1 MNKKFLLIALF
12 CSLQWGYAVAEDV
25 SIKDVASV
33 AQQKRTISGVVVSA
47 QTDETVIGA
56 TVQVKGTTIVGV
68 TDVDG
73 QFKISCSP
81 KDVLVISFIGYK
93 TQEIKVEN
101 QSKLIIKLD
110 EDTRTLDE
118 VVVTAFGT
126 GQKKVSVVGSI
137 QTVRPNDLKVPS
149 ASLSSSFAGR
159 LAGVV
164 AVQKSGMPGSNGA
177 DFYIRGI
184 STISGITSPL
194 IILDGMEVGAYELN
208 ALDPE
213 VIESFS
219 VLKDATA
226 TAMYGTRGAN
236 GVMIVKTKSGKDTEK
251 PIIGFRFEANVTTPT
266 EVPKFVDGMRY
277 MQLYNE
283 AVTSQGTGDIL
294 FSDAKIAA
302 TRDGLNPY
310 IYPNVD
316 WYNEVFKGA
325 AFNQKANFNIRGGTK
340 KITYFMNITGS
351 HETGMLQNRSKDF
364 FSYNSN
370 IDLMKYTFQNNID
383 FHMSKSSTISLHLNA
398 QLTSTS
404 SPAAS
409 IGGLYGAIMDSNPVD
424 YPIYYPSA
432 GETWVKWGTV
442 LQGNDALFVNPLAEA
457 TKGYSDSFSS
467 VINANLDFKQKLD
480 FITKGLNFNAMF
492 SFKNWSST
500 TTTRSQNY
508 NKYGLSNYKQNEDGT
523 YELEVTPIGTPE
535 QPVLGTGRS
544 YGGDRRMYFLAS
556 LGYERTFGDHSVSGL
571 ALINLDEYSVN
582 IGDGLLNSL
591 PKRKLGYAFRASYG
605 YKDRYMAEVNA
616 GYNGSENFA
625 EGHRFGFFPS
635 VALGWNISEEKFW
648 NPLRNTISLLK
659 LRGSYGLVGNDQIGG
674 DRFIYMADVAL
685 KGSPGYTTGY
695 GTNKYTLS
703 GPLYTRY
710 QNNNITWEVGRKLN
724 IGAEIQLFNSLNLT
738 VDVFKEIRSNIFQQ
752 RQSIPNYFGTAKT
765 VIYGNLAKVENKG
778 ADFSIDYG
786 KQITKDFSMQ
796 FKGTFTYARNKVIEY
811 DQAAGMRDANSRIG
825 HSVHAIYGFVTDGLY
840 IDENDIK
847 RNPSSTLG
855 NIAIAPGD
863 IKYVDQPNNVGEYD
877 NKIDTDDKV
886 AMGYPTVPEI
896 VYGFGPSMSYKKWD
910 FSFFFQGTARVS
922 FMMSG
927 FHPFGTQKNRNVLK
941 FVADDYWSAETQ
953 NPDAKYP
960 RLTKYDNDHN
970 AQSSDYWLRNGAFLK
985 LKNAELGYSFK
996 GMRVYVNGS
1005 NLLTFS
1011 PFKLWDPEMGGGAG
1025 LSYPTQ
1031 RTFNIGI
1038 QVTLNN
1044 K

>member
-1 MNKKFLLIALF
+1 MNKKILLMTLL
-12 CSLQWGYAVAEDV
+12 CWLQWGSIVAEDV
-25 SIKDVASV
+25 PIRHSLSAT
-33 AQQKRTISGVVVSA
+33 QQKKTASGVVVSN
-47 QTDETVIGA
+47 ETGETIIGA
-56 TVQVKGTTIVGV
+56 TVQIKGTTTGAI

-73 QFKISCSP
+73 QFTIPCSLN
-81 KDVLVISFIGYK
+81 DVLVISCIGYK
-93 TQEIKVEN
+93 TQEIKVES
-101 QSKLIIKLD
+101 QSKLMIKLS
-110 EDTRTLDE
+110 EDSHALQE
-118 VVVTAFGT
+118 IVVTAFGT
-126 GQKKVSVVGSI
+126 GQKKESVVGSI

-149 ASLSSSFAGR
+149 ASLSTSFAGR

-194 IILDGMEVGAYELN
+194 IILDGMEVGSYELN

-219 VLKDATA
+219 ILKDATA

-251 PIIGFRFEANVTTPT
+251 PIIGFRLEGNVTTPT
-266 EVPKFVDGMRY
+266 KTPKFVDGIRY

-283 AVTSQGTGDIL
+283 AVTSQGTGDVL
-294 FSDAKIAA
+294 FTSKEMAA
-302 TRDGLNPY
+302 TRDGLNPF

-316 WYNEVFKGA
+316 WYNEIFKEA

-340 KITYFMNITGS
+340 KITYFMNITAN
-351 HETGMLQNRSKDF
+351 HETGMLKNRSKDF
-364 FSYNSN
+364 FSYDSN

-398 QLTSTS
+398 QLSSMS

-409 IGGLYGAIMDSNPVD
+409 MEGLYGAIMDSNPAD
-424 YPIYYPSA
+424 FPINYPNT
-432 GETWVKWGTV
+432 GETWIKWGTV
-442 LQGNDALFVNPLAEA
+442 LQGNDALFVNPMAEA

-467 VINANLDFKQKLD
+467 VINANLDFKQDLN
-480 FITKGLNFNAMF
+480 FITKGLKFNAMF
-492 SFKNWSST
+492 SFKNWSTT

-508 NKYGLSNYKQNEDGT
+508 NKYGLSDYKQNEDGT

-535 QPVLGTGRS
+535 QPVLGTGRT
-544 YGGDRRMYFLAS
+544 YGGDRRMYFLTS
-556 LGYERTFGDHSVSGL
+556 LGYERSFEDHHVSGL
-571 ALINLDEYSVN
+571 ALVNLDEYSVN

-591 PKRKLGYAFRASYG
+591 PKRKLGYAFRASYD
-605 YKDRYMAEVNA
+605 YAHRYMIEFNA

-635 VALGWNISEEKFW
+635 VAVGWNISEEKFW
-648 NPLRNTISLLK
+648 EPLRNIVSYLK
-659 LRGSYGLVGNDQIGG
+659 LRSSYGLVGNDQIGG

-685 KGSPGYTTGY
+685 KGSPSYTTGY

-703 GPLYTRY
+703 GPSYSRY
-710 QNNNITWEVGRKLN
+710 QNNAITWEVGRKLN
-724 IGAEIQLFNSLNLT
+724 IGAEIQLFNSFNIT
-738 VDVFKEIRSNIFQQ
+738 VDIFKEIRSNIFQQ

-765 VIYGNLAKVENKG
+765 VIYGNLAKVKNQG
-778 ADFSIDYG
+778 ADFAIDYG

-796 FKGTFTYARNKVIEY
+796 FKSTFTYARNQVTEY
-811 DQAAGMRDANSRIG
+811 DQAAGKRYANSRIG
-825 HSVHAIYGFVTDGLY
+825 HPVHAIYGFMSNGLY
-840 IDENDIK
+840 IDKNDINK
-847 RNPSSTLG
+847 NPTSTLG

-863 IKYVDQPNNVGEYD
+863 IKYLDQPDNAGIYD
-877 NKIDTDDKV
+877 GKIDMDDKV
-886 AMGYPTVPEI
+886 AMGYPTIPEI
-896 VYGFGPSMSYKKWD
+896 VYGFGPSMSYRNWD

-922 FMMSG
+922 FMMGG

-941 FVADDYWSAETQ
+941 FVADDYWSESNQ

-960 RLTKYDNDHN
+960 RLTKFDNSHN
-970 AQSSDYWLRNGAFLK
+970 SQSSDFWLRNGSFLK

-996 GMRVYVNGS
+996 NTRIYINGS

-1044 K
+1044 N